1 MKNAVG
7 VLGGVG
13 PLATV
18 YFMEMIIEMT
28 DASKDQEHIDMLV
41 SNHATIPDRTGF
53 ILGESS
59 ESPMDA
65 MVEEMVKLRK
75 GKMSERQAAAS
86 S

>member
-41 SNHATIPDRTGF
+41 SNHATIPDRIHPGRK
-53 ILGESS
+53 LGIADGRHGGGRA
-59 ESPMDA
+59 DA
-65 MVEEMVKLRK
+65 GNGRLQFRRDSM
-75 GKMSERQAAAS
+75 
-86 S
+86 

>member
-1 MKNAVG
+1 MRNAVG

-53 ILGESS
+53 ILGELGIADGRHGGGRADAGNGRLQLRRD
-59 ESPMDA
+59 PM
-65 MVEEMVKLRK
+65 
-75 GKMSERQAAAS
+75 
-86 S
+86 

>member
-41 SNHATIPDRTGF
+41 SNHATIPDRKRRL
-53 ILGESS
+53 I
-59 ESPMDA
+59 M
-65 MVEEMVKLRK
+65 RK
-75 GKMSERQAAAS
+75 SRDRSERSLAR
-86 S
+86 

>member
-59 ESPMDA
+59 ESKEPSL
-65 MVEEMVKLRK
+65 ETEKEQEMWI
-75 GKMSERQAAAS
+75 S
-86 S
+86 

>member
-41 SNHATIPDRTGF
+41 SIMPRSQTGPD
-53 ILGESS
+53 SS
-59 ESPMDA
+59 GKQVMMD
-65 MVEEMVKLRK
+65 MVEMHWK
-75 GKMSERQAAAS
+75 RQAAAS